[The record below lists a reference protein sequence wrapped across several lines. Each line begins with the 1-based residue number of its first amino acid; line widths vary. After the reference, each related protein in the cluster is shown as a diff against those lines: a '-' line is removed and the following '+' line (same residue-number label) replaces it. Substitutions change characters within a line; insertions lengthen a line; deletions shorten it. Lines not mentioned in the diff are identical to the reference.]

1 LMKIRLFL
9 FLEDGKQSLP
19 DAKRKNALEF
29 EKDESFLIDK

>member
-1 LMKIRLFL
+1 MKIRLFL

-19 DAKRKNALEF
+19 DAKKNALGF